1 MGKHQVK
8 MPHSNLCVLTAITF
22 ISWLSLVHGDR
33 LAACFNSTQKSIDIV
48 CGAGAMVRILKAFYG
63 FSPTDSCEYREGDC
77 TLPEYE
83 NYPCVGRESCSINLP
98 TGTYGSLIQS
108 CGRYS
113 NYFQVEYECVPAT
126 VTNDICSLPQL
137 TAQNGYISTP
147 RYPNNYHEA
156 QNCKTS
162 IEVAPTQQIR
172 LHIIDMDLEPKGKT
186 DCADWMYFNDK
197 FHSITLCGRRAN
209 DTYKTYSN
217 FLEIELQAGSDSK
230 SKGFWLYYE
239 AFPPLPT
246 TTTKVIGDRK
256 KSTKQQGESTT
267 SRLLAGLTDRSHNP
281 APMTQTATTTA
292 TPIPVYRDFVTQG
305 NTKSSLPFA
314 AIAGGVIG
322 TLSVILIILLTLLV
336 IKWFK
341 ERRYYQDKDQF
352 LDHRNPAFR
361 SSGDFNAC
369 KVEVDYYHC

>member
-1 MGKHQVK
+1 MGKQQQVK
-8 MPHSNLCVLTAITF
+8 MLHSNLCALTAITF

-98 TGTYGSLIQS
+98 TGTYGSLIRS

-126 VTNDICSLPQL
+126 VTNDICSHPQM
-137 TAQNGYISTP
+137 TAQHGYISTP
-147 RYPNNYHEA
+147 RYPNNYHKA

-162 IEVAPTQQIR
+162 IKVAPDQQIR
-172 LHIIDMDLEPKGKT
+172 LHIIDMDLEQKGKT

-209 DTYKTYSN
+209 DTYKSYSY
-217 FLEIELQAGSDSK
+217 FLDIELQAGSDSK

-246 TTTKVIGDRK
+246 TTLIGGGQ
-256 KSTKQQGESTT
+256 KSTTMQQGSSTT
-267 SRLLAGLTDRSHNP
+267 PRLLPISTDQSP
-281 APMTQTATTTA
+281 PPMTQQATTTS
-292 TPIPVYRDFVTQG
+292 TPIPVYHDIVTQS
-305 NTKSSLPFA
+305 NNKPSLPF